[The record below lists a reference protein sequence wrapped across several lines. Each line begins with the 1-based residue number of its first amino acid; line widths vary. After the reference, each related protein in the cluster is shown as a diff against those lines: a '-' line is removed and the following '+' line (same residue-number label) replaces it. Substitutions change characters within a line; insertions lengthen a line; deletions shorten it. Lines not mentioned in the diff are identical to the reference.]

1 MTLIKNGILLQA
13 LPFALENLLEPELKE
28 IKEIMEKDPGV
39 RDQFPSGLTDP
50 CPKFCQIMEDF
61 VSWFF
66 KARARK
72 HTESSILEVAR
83 LGNRLQLRLKEVFP
97 DRAGKFC
104 SKFELSRILVF
115 DNWEF

>member
-1 MTLIKNGILLQA
+1 MD
-13 LPFALENLLEPELKE
+13 LKMV
-28 IKEIMEKDPGV
+28 KSREKWLSPGV
-39 RDQFPSGLTDP
+39 REAPSASCELAGS
-50 CPKFCQIMEDF
+50 Q
-61 VSWFF
+61 FF